1 MLIQI
6 SDSYPLII
14 LLEGWKSDQNRN
26 DQSDQSEKSHH
37 LCIFG
42 YYFAVT
48 WLREWHAEVQRF
60 FNLTN

>member
-6 SDSYPLII
+6 SDSYPVII

-48 WLREWHAEVQRF
+48 WLREWHAEV
-60 FNLTN
+60 